1 MQKNRKSVQE
11 AKELAGALRLRRKTL
26 GITLEA
32 LSDSLQVDV
41 GQLSR
46 FEHAK
51 FKLVSRNLQKVADY
65 LQVPTGDEHSEAAVV
80 KEFAQLLGRS
90 DRHRAAAVA
99 LVKAL
104 QELK

>member
-1 MQKNRKSVQE
+1 M
-11 AKELAGALRLRRKTL
+11 
-26 GITLEA
+26 TLEE
-32 LSDSLQVDV
+32 LSIALQVDV
-41 GQLSR
+41 SQLSR
-46 FEHAK
+46 FEHAE

-65 LQVPTGDEHSEAAVV
+65 LQVQTDDEPSEDAVV
-80 KEFAQLLGRS
+80 KEFAELLGRS